1 MAVLLPLNSICKG
14 QGTSAGL
21 SWQPNYFGQGH
32 LQQRHSNVVVSSCSR
47 ERERRTQESKCS
59 VSSEFPTTCSDLK
72 EKGSRGRRSHRV
84 HAKSGKKGRKK
95 QTAYEHVEVHDAF
108 VSNDAYEVEFLPT
121 QNDLEVLPTQ
131 VPVEARLARV
141 APPRVPSGQNTQAG
155 VGVQQYAGVP
165 LPRVLL
171 LHTGGTLGMD
181 PKQSYMDEGAGNV
194 QLKEGTGGVYPAS
207 DNLQPGEVLSDL
219 LTAVP
224 ELTNFAHLDVEI
236 VFNID
241 SCRIGPRQWVQL
253 AKLLDKQRQNYDAF
267 LIVHGTDTMS
277 FTAAAL
283 SLMLQGFKKPIVLTG
298 SQLPLAMPR
307 SDARQNLID
316 AITCATAACLSNPMS
331 RYPVHF
337 EEVAI
342 CFGGKL
348 LRGNRARKVHSS
360 VYDAFDTPMYPH
372 LAKLGVE
379 IEWNHARLLQ
389 ASDDVYQP
397 RFKLNQNVIRVP
409 IVPGVNP
416 KKAYGDLYDRGVR
429 GIVLEAFGVGNMP
442 DNKSHGWLPWLKQ
455 QRKKGLLVYLCSQ
468 CSAGNLHP
476 ELYRSGSVALNMGV
490 ESGRQMTPECA
501 VIKMM
506 FCLEYKDIPLS
517 QPIAGEL

>member
-1 MAVLLPLNSICKG
+1 MGGL
-14 QGTSAGL
+14 GTPS
-21 SWQPNYFGQGH
+21 
-32 LQQRHSNVVVSSCSR
+32 
-47 ERERRTQESKCS
+47 
-59 VSSEFPTTCSDLK
+59 
-72 EKGSRGRRSHRV
+72 SRGRLGHRGASPSSSSTATQRGGLACSSSRGPV
-84 HAKSGKKGRKK
+84 PSPKDRGVLLSARAKGGKKSSSSSSSKK
-95 QTAYEHVEVHDAF
+95 SVESRNGNGNPLSAEFLQATGSSATSNLEVHD
-108 VSNDAYEVEFLPT
+108 VEFLQDAQELEMEILGGEVESTLPLPPT
-121 QNDLEVLPTQ
+121 ALGGPDQHISS
-131 VPVEARLARV
+131 VPQL
-141 APPRVPSGQNTQAG
+141 QH
-155 VGVQQYAGVP
+155 YLKP

-181 PKQSYMDEGAGNV
+181 PNQSYIEEGPGNV
-194 QLKEGTGGVYPAS
+194 HLKEGTGGNYPAS

-236 VFNID
+236 VFNMD
-241 SCRIGPRQWVQL
+241 SCRLGPKQWIQL
-253 AKLLDKQRQNYDAF
+253 AKLLDRERRNYDAF

-283 SLMLQGFKKPIVLTG
+283 SLMLKGFKKPIVLTG

-316 AITCATAACLSNPMS
+316 SITCATAACLTNPLS

-348 LRGNRARKVHSS
+348 MRGNRTRKVHSS
-360 VYDAFDTPMYPH
+360 VYRAFDSPMYPN
-372 LAKLGVE
+372 LAELGVE
-379 IEWNHARLLQ
+379 VDWNHSNLLE
-389 ASDDVYQP
+389 AGADVYQP
-397 RFKLNQNVIRVP
+397 RFKLNTNVIRVP
-409 IVPGVNP
+409 ICPGVDP
-416 KKAYGDLYDRGVR
+416 RKAYGDLHGRGVR

-442 DNKSHGWLPWLKQ
+442 DNNSHGWLPWLKQ

-476 ELYRSGSVALNMGV
+476 ELYRSGSVALNMGI

-506 FCLEYKDIPLS
+506 FCLEYPDIPLS

>member
-1 MAVLLPLNSICKG
+1 MA
-14 QGTSAGL
+14 A
-21 SWQPNYFGQGH
+21 
-32 LQQRHSNVVVSSCSR
+32 
-47 ERERRTQESKCS
+47 
-59 VSSEFPTTCSDLK
+59 
-72 EKGSRGRRSHRV
+72 
-84 HAKSGKKGRKK
+84 HAKGKKGKK
-95 QTAYEHVEVHDAF
+95 GGSQAPMDTENVIGTTATNGNAGGAYLPNFVEVPRMDATINQRG
-108 VSNDAYEVEFLPT
+108 VDIDQAIDYSEEVHEVEFLKDTNALP
-121 QNDLEVLPTQ
+121 DLEVLQGRPRMQMAPQPNT
-131 VPVEARLARV
+131 VPVPHQHPNYQIQPYLK
-141 APPRVPSGQNTQAG
+141 
-155 VGVQQYAGVP
+155 P

-181 PKQSYMDEGAGNV
+181 PSQSYIKEETGDV

-241 SCRIGPRQWVQL
+241 SCRLGPKQWIQL
-253 AKLLDKQRQNYDAF
+253 AKLLNKQRQNYDAF
-267 LIVHGTDTMS
+267 LVVHGTDTMS

-283 SLMLQGFKKPIVLTG
+283 SLMLKGFKKPIVLTG

-316 AITCATAACLSNPMS
+316 SITCATAACLTNPLS

-348 LRGNRARKVHSS
+348 MRGNRTRKVHSS
-360 VYDAFDTPMYPH
+360 VYQAFDSPMYPH
-372 LAKLGVE
+372 LAELGVE
-379 IEWNHARLLQ
+379 VEWNHSYLLE
-389 ASDDVYQP
+389 ATNDVYQP
-397 RFKLNQNVIRVP
+397 RFKLNTNVIRVP
-409 IVPGVNP
+409 IVPGVDP
-416 KKAYGDLYDRGVR
+416 RRAYGDLYERGVR
-429 GIVLEAFGVGNMP
+429 GVVLEAFGVGNMP
-442 DNKSHGWLPWLKQ
+442 DNPSHGWLPWLKQ
-455 QRKKGLLVYLCSQ
+455 QRKKGLQLYLCSQ

-506 FCLEYKDIPLS
+506 FCLEYKDIPMS

>member
-1 MAVLLPLNSICKG
+1 MGGL
-14 QGTSAGL
+14 GTPS
-21 SWQPNYFGQGH
+21 
-32 LQQRHSNVVVSSCSR
+32 
-47 ERERRTQESKCS
+47 
-59 VSSEFPTTCSDLK
+59 
-72 EKGSRGRRSHRV
+72 SRGRLGHRGASPSSSSTATQRGGLACSSSRGPV
-84 HAKSGKKGRKK
+84 PSPKGRGVLLSARAKGGKKSSSSSSSKK
-95 QTAYEHVEVHDAF
+95 SVESRNGNGNGNPLSAEFLQATGSSATSNLEVHD
-108 VSNDAYEVEFLPT
+108 VEFLQDAQELEMEILGGEVESTLPLPPT
-121 QNDLEVLPTQ
+121 ALGGPDQHISS
-131 VPVEARLARV
+131 VPQL
-141 APPRVPSGQNTQAG
+141 QH
-155 VGVQQYAGVP
+155 YLKP

-181 PKQSYMDEGAGNV
+181 PNQSYIEEGPGNV
-194 QLKEGTGGVYPAS
+194 HLKEGTGGNYPAS

-236 VFNID
+236 VFNMD
-241 SCRIGPRQWVQL
+241 SCRLGPKQWIQL
-253 AKLLDKQRQNYDAF
+253 AKLLDRERRNYDAF

-283 SLMLQGFKKPIVLTG
+283 SLMLKGFKKPIVLTG

-316 AITCATAACLSNPMS
+316 SITCATAACLTNPLS

-348 LRGNRARKVHSS
+348 MRGNRTRKVHSS
-360 VYDAFDTPMYPH
+360 VYRAFDSPMYPN
-372 LAKLGVE
+372 LAELGVE
-379 IEWNHARLLQ
+379 VDWNHSNLLE
-389 ASDDVYQP
+389 AGADVYQP
-397 RFKLNQNVIRVP
+397 RFKLNTNVIRVP
-409 IVPGVNP
+409 ICPGVDP
-416 KKAYGDLYDRGVR
+416 RKAYGDLHGRGVR

-442 DNKSHGWLPWLKQ
+442 DNNSHGWLPWLKQ

-476 ELYRSGSVALNMGV
+476 ELYRSGSVALNMGI

-506 FCLEYKDIPLS
+506 FCLEYPDIPLS